1 MIDICLNIASDQF
14 KGDAQ
19 SILDNGLKNGC
30 TGFILTGTSLSS
42 SKTVNRI
49 AKENINTCCS
59 TAGVHPHDAR
69 NWKEAKSVI
78 EKLAQEKITVAIGE
92 CGLDYDRMFSTKED
106 QKLAF
111 KEQLDIALKFNKPA
125 FLHIRGLGGEEKEVM
140 DDFLEIYKPYVEKG
154 LKGVVHCFTGSE
166 TMLKQL
172 LDLNVAI
179 GITGWVCDN
188 KRGLAL
194 QKAIPHIPDHL
205 LMIETDAP
213 YLTPKNMPKSLYTRR
228 NEPAYLK
235 YVAEK
240 VVELKGI
247 TTEKLIELT
256 NKNVEKIFGW
266 KPEV

>member
-1 MIDICLNIASDQF
+1 MIDICLNIASEQF
-14 KGDAQ
+14 KGEVN
-19 SILDNGLKNGC
+19 SILKNGLENEC

-42 SKTVNRI
+42 SKSVYQI
-49 AKENINTCCS
+49 ALENIKTCRS

-69 NWKEAKSVI
+69 NWKEAKSTV
-78 EKLAQEKITVAIGE
+78 EKLAEEKVTVAIGE
-92 CGLDYDRMFSTKED
+92 CGLDYDRMFSCKED
-106 QKLAF
+106 QKLSF
-111 KEQLDIALKFNKPA
+111 KEQLDIALKVNKPA
-125 FLHIRGLGGEEKEVM
+125 FLHIRGLAGEEIEVM
-140 DDFLEIYKPYVEKG
+140 QDFLEIYTPYVEKG

-172 LDLNVAI
+172 LNVNVAI
-179 GITGWVCDN
+179 GITGWACDD

-213 YLTPKNMPKSLYTRR
+213 YLTPKNMPKKAYTRR

-240 VVELKGI
+240 VAQLKGM
-247 TTEKLIELT
+247 EKEELIVLT
-256 NKNVEKIFGW
+256 DENVKSIFGW
-266 KPEV
+266 IP